1 MEKEILACRSLS
13 IGYDGA
19 ALCSGIDF
27 TLGEGEYM
35 CVVGHSG
42 MGKTCFAL
50 TLMGLVK
57 PVAGEVEYLNSLKR
71 GEIGYVPQ
79 SDEIHG
85 PLSVRDVVLSGCL
98 GGMRSFFVTRREK
111 NLATEAMERLGV
123 THLAKKRY
131 AELSGGQKQ
140 RVLLARA
147 MCGKKRLLILDEP
160 MHGLDA
166 VAKDEMFDEI
176 DKIHRI
182 EKTAVILID
191 HEALDGTVLHLSD
204 TQLYCGNVEDY
215 IKSVPG
221 QFYFAGRII

>member
-71 GEIGYVPQ
+71 EEIGYVPQ

-85 PLSVRDVVLSGCL
+85 PLSVRDVVLSG
-98 GGMRSFFVTRREK
+98 
-111 NLATEAMERLGV
+111 
-123 THLAKKRY
+123 
-131 AELSGGQKQ
+131 LS
-140 RVLLARA
+140 
-147 MCGKKRLLILDEP
+147 LIHNEP

>member
-57 PVAGEVEYLNSLKR
+57 PVAGEVEYLSSLKR
-71 GEIGYVPQ
+71 EEIGYVPQ
-79 SDEIHG
+79 SDE
-85 PLSVRDVVLSGCL
+85 
-98 GGMRSFFVTRREK
+98 TRREK
-111 NLATEAMERLGV
+111 SLATEAMERLGV

-140 RVLLARA
+140 MVLLARA

>member
-50 TLMGLVK
+50 TLMGLLK

-71 GEIGYVPQ
+71 EEIGYVPQ

-123 THLAKKRY
+123 THLAKKDTRSCLADKNRGCFSREPCAAKETSHTRRAY
-131 AELSGGQKQ
+131 A
-140 RVLLARA
+140 R
-147 MCGKKRLLILDEP
+147 
-160 MHGLDA
+160 
-166 VAKDEMFDEI
+166 
-176 DKIHRI
+176 
-182 EKTAVILID
+182 T
-191 HEALDGTVLHLSD
+191 
-204 TQLYCGNVEDY
+204 
-215 IKSVPG
+215 
-221 QFYFAGRII
+221 

>member
-57 PVAGEVEYLNSLKR
+57 PVAGEVEYMNSLKR
-71 GEIGYVPQ
+71 EEIGYVPQ

-111 NLATEAMERLGV
+111 NLAAEAMERLGV

-204 TQLYCGNVEDY
+204 TQL
-215 IKSVPG
+215 
-221 QFYFAGRII
+221 

>member
-1 MEKEILACRSLS
+1 MEKEILACRNLA
-13 IGYDGA
+13 IGYDNA
-19 ALCSGIDF
+19 ALCSEINF
-27 TLGEGEYM
+27 TLSEGEYM

-50 TLMGLVK
+50 TLLGLVQ
-57 PVAGEVEYLNSLKR
+57 PVAGKVEYLNALKR
-71 GEIGYVPQ
+71 EDIGYVPQ

-85 PLSVRDVVLSGCL
+85 ALTVRDAVLSGCL
-98 GGMRSFFVTRREK
+98 GAMRSFFVTKKEK
-111 NLATEAMERLGV
+111 SLAADAMERLGI

-131 AELSGGQKQ
+131 ADLSGGQKQ

-160 MHGLDA
+160 ICGLDA
-166 VAKDEMFDEI
+166 PSKDEMFTEI

-182 EKTAVILID
+182 EKTAVMIID

-204 TQLYCGNVEDY
+204 TQLYCGNVENY
-215 IKSVPG
+215 IKSIPG